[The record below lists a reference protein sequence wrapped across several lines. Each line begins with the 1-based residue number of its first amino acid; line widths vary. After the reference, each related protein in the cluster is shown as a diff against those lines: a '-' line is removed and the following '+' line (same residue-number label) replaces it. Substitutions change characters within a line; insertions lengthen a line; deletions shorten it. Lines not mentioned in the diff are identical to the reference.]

1 MHGAWT
7 TLGYKCSYRVVA
19 RETGEYHGSEYLHAA
34 DGMGLILGCELVSIE
49 CVAVSR
55 ILLGTHSISVTLFMG
70 LCLICVIV
78 SQKHSNGQGA
88 PLHTAA
94 GQNGFNFGII
104 VPPCGF
110 HHLGHTCC
118 LESSR

>member
-7 TLGYKCSYRVVA
+7 TLGCKSSYPVIA
-19 RETGEYHGSEYLHAA
+19 RETGEYHGPEYLYAV
-34 DGMGLILGCELVSIE
+34 DGMGLILECELVSIE

-55 ILLGTHSISVTLFMG
+55 ILLGTLSISVTLLMG

-94 GQNGFNFGII
+94 GQTGSI
-104 VPPCGF
+104 
-110 HHLGHTCC
+110 LG
-118 LESSR
+118 